1 MACHGV
7 AVCAGILRDADDAY
21 LDRSLAWVYCTLRY
35 VTLNVV
41 LCVPICIVLLTQW
54 VLLFVFLEQQQQQHN
69 QKPSATSPFN
79 PFPKNKNS
87 FQMHDSCE

>member
-1 MACHGV
+1 MAYHGGV
-7 AVCAGILRDADDAY
+7 AGILRDADDAY
-21 LDRSLAWVYCTLRY
+21 LGRSLAWGTARY

-41 LCVPICIVLLTQW
+41 LLCVLICIVLLTQW
-54 VLLFVFLEQQQQQHN
+54 VLLFVFLEQQQQQQHN